1 MIERQS
7 APDTEA
13 DAAPAPP
20 STRRIN
26 AAAKLLAGETKDVV
40 RVLDRLAADELSNV
54 AAVVHEIQ
62 RQRAVDEGDH
72 GQIIDQA
79 FEEGFGRDGLGHL
92 PWIEGSVVV
101 CPGGIIT
108 KSRSSHRCRFISI
121 NDNWVWDCGELL
133 REDKRSTP
141 GALDGFRAIALVP
154 VLDGMELDVV
164 SGRAR
169 SGQHQVDKVVS
180 FKIKKGALIEVA
192 QRNVKSSGMK

>member
-1 MIERQS
+1 MSDVE
-7 APDTEA
+7 PV
-13 DAAPAPP
+13 
-20 STRRIN
+20 STRRVN
-26 AAAKLLAGETKDVV
+26 AAAKILAGHPDDVL
-40 RVLDRLAADELSNV
+40 RVLERLDGPELSNV
-54 AAVVHEIQ
+54 AEAVQQIQ
-62 RQRAVDEGDH
+62 RQRAVDDGDH
-72 GQIIDQA
+72 DNIIDQA

-108 KSRSSHRCRFISI
+108 KSRSSHRCRFISV

-154 VLDGMELDVV
+154 VIDGMELDVV

-169 SGQHQVDKVVS
+169 SGQHQVDKVIS
-180 FKIKKGALIEVA
+180 FKIKRGKLVEVA
-192 QRNVKSSGMK
+192 QRNVTPAGMK